1 MSARIGVIG
10 TGWWATRAHLPAIA
24 ANPAAQLSAIADPNE
39 ANRCRAASVFAPPA
53 AYADHRDMLQNEQL
67 DGVVVAVPHTRHFDI
82 CRDALRHDLHVLV
95 EKPMVLSSDHARQLL
110 GISAERGREIIVGY
124 PWHYNDQVNRARE
137 WIASGAIGDLL
148 YVHSLFASIVWEL
161 YRGQPELVAD
171 AMGYTVNPTGRNTYS
186 DPALSGGGQGVTQ
199 ITHSGALLL
208 HMTGLDPAEVF
219 AQMHNHDLRVDLVDA
234 LSVRFEGGCLGTIG
248 STGSTVRTQEEI
260 LEYRLYGTE
269 GHILF
274 DVMNEDL
281 RMYRADGS
289 ISKSPPCPPAPAG
302 RDYST
307 SYPEEGPLNNLVEVI
322 RGGLNR
328 SPGRLAA
335 RVVAMLEAAYASAAD
350 GVGHQVASTDP

>member
-24 ANPAAQLSAIADPNE
+24 ANPAAELVAIADPDE
-39 ANRCRAASVFAPPA
+39 GNRSRAAEVFTPL
-53 AYADHRDMLQNEQL
+53 ADYSHYRDMLRDCRL

-82 CRDALRHDLHVLV
+82 ARYALQHDLHVLV
-95 EKPMVLSSDHARQLL
+95 EKPMVLRSDHARELL
-110 GISAERGREIIVGY
+110 RLAAECGREIIVGY
-124 PWHYNDQVNRARE
+124 PWHYNEQVNRARD

-161 YRGQPELVAD
+161 YRGDVELVAD
-171 AMGYTVNPTGRNTYS
+171 EMGYTVNPTGRGTYS

-208 HMTGLDPAEVF
+208 HLTGLEPAEVF
-219 AQMHNHDLRVDLVDA
+219 ALMHNHDLRVDLVDA

-248 STGSTVRTQEEI
+248 STGSTVRTQEEV
-260 LEYRLYGTE
+260 LEYRLYGTG

-274 DVMNEDL
+274 DVMNEGL
-281 RMYRADGS
+281 TMYRADGS
-289 ISKSPPCPPAPAG
+289 ITESPPCPPAPAG

-322 RGGLNR
+322 GGGPNR
-328 SPGRLAA
+328 SPGRLGA
-335 RVVAMLEAAYASAAD
+335 RVVAMLEAAYASAAK
-350 GVGHQVASTDP
+350 GKPQPVAPTDP

>member
-1 MSARIGVIG
+1 MTARIGVVG

-24 ANPAAQLSAIADPNE
+24 ANPAAELVAIADPDE
-39 ANRCRAASVFAPPA
+39 ANRTRAGEVFAPPA
-53 AYADHRDMLQNEQL
+53 SYDDHREMLRAEQL

-82 CRDALRHDLHVLV
+82 ARDVLRHDLHVLL
-95 EKPMVLSSDHARQLL
+95 EKPMVLRSDHARELL
-110 GISAERGREIIVGY
+110 RTAAACDRQIIVGY
-124 PWHYNDQVNRARE
+124 PWHYNEQVNRARE
-137 WIASGAIGDLL
+137 WIAAGAIGELL

-161 YRGQPELVAD
+161 YRGDVESVAD
-171 AMGYTVNPTGRNTYS
+171 EMGYTVNATGRDTYS

-208 HMTGLDPAEVF
+208 HMTGLEPAEVF
-219 AQMHNHDLRVDLVDA
+219 ALMHNHDLRVDLVDA

-248 STGSTVRTQEEI
+248 STGSTVRTQEEV
-260 LEYRLYGTE
+260 LEYRLYGTG

-274 DVMNEDL
+274 DVMNEQL
-281 RMYRADGS
+281 VMHRADGS
-289 ISKSPPCPPAPAG
+289 IERSPPCPPAPAG

-322 RGGLNR
+322 GGGPNR
-328 SPGRLAA
+328 SPGRLGA

-350 GVGHQVASTDP
+350 GKPHQVASTDP

>member
-10 TGWWATRAHLPAIA
+10 TGWWATRAHLPAIV
-24 ANPAAQLSAIADPNE
+24 ANPGAELVAIADPDE
-39 ANRCRAASVFAPPA
+39 GNRNRAAEVFAPPA
-53 AYADHRDMLQNEQL
+53 TYDDHRDMLRVERL

-82 CRDALRHDLHVLV
+82 ARDALQHNLHVLV
-95 EKPMVLSSDHARQLL
+95 EKPMVLRSDHARELL
-110 GISAERGREIIVGY
+110 SMAAERGREIIVGY
-124 PWHYNDQVNRARE
+124 PWHYNEQVNRARD

-161 YRGQPELVAD
+161 YRGDVELVAD
-171 AMGYTVNPTGRNTYS
+171 AMGYTINATGRGTYS
-186 DPALSGGGQGVTQ
+186 DPELSGGGQGVTQ

-208 HMTGLDPAEVF
+208 HMTGLEPAEVF
-219 AQMHNHDLRVDLVDA
+219 ALMHNHDLRVDLVDA

-248 STGSTVRTQEEI
+248 STGSTVRTQEEV
-260 LEYRLYGTE
+260 LEYRLYGTG

-274 DVMNEDL
+274 DVMNEQL
-281 RMYRADGS
+281 TMYRADGS
-289 ISKSPPCPPAPAG
+289 TEQSPPCPPAPAG

-322 RGGLNR
+322 GGGPNR
-328 SPGRLAA
+328 SPGRLGA

-350 GVGHQVASTDP
+350 GEPQPVAPTDP